1 MDAGSGGGGGQQQL
15 LALKKELKSW
25 ERMFERKHRR
35 KPTKVLHACVDHS
48 CMVIHTGTHANAKG

>member
-1 MDAGSGGGGGQQQL
+1 MDAGCGGGGGQQQL

-35 KPTKVLHACVDHS
+35 KPTKVLHV
-48 CMVIHTGTHANAKG
+48 